1 MNINFQKILELVK
14 KNKFNDALNKI
25 DEIPNH
31 QKNFDLTSLKGLI
44 YLNLKE
50 YKKSYINY
58 SIAID
63 LNKSSFFCFAQRGAA
78 SFEMGKFSD
87 AINDFEKCFKLN
99 NKSYIALENIGK
111 CYSNLGNNS
120 KAIQF
125 YQSALDLDP
134 KNRRLIETIAEKLT
148 EMDIEDDKKNSI
160 SQINSAIK
168 KIKYKYSPE
177 IKIED
182 KDVKN
187 LISKSENLINKNFSD
202 LFFNQT
208 QIFRKN
214 NFDLNC
220 DRHFLIFRNY
230 KIIPEFC
237 FSCIKVTINVNNV
250 VDLIKLFIIF
260 DNINLPNNNLRKC
273 MIDLRLDSKS
283 NYKAFIYCR
292 SSEEAEYIKSKLN
305 KIVKLNISDNLSFSI
320 KRGCSEF
327 NKKYPGYENSSKN
340 LVTYNSNWKKY
351 ENIIDEKFP
360 RFQFKDKKQETTK
373 GISFYDIMVIR
384 NWMFFAHLTKDKS
397 YKSIQENI
405 IRNPGL
411 EKIVRQNKPN

>member
-1 MNINFQKILELVK
+1 MNINFQTILELVRR
-14 KNKFNDALNKI
+14 NKLDDALNKI

-31 QKNFDLTSLKGLI
+31 EKNFDLTSLKGHI

-50 YKKSYINY
+50 YRKSYFYY
-58 SIAID
+58 SMAID
-63 LNKSSFFCFAQRGAA
+63 LNKNSFFCLAQRGTV
-78 SFEMGKFSD
+78 SFEMGKFSE
-87 AINDFEKCFKLN
+87 AINDFKKCFDLN

-111 CYSNLGNNS
+111 CYSNLGDNV
-120 KAIQF
+120 KAIKF
-125 YQSALDLDP
+125 YNLALDLDP

-148 EMDIEDDKKNSI
+148 EMDITDYEKNTI
-160 SQINSAIK
+160 SQINSAIE

-182 KDVKN
+182 NDIKN
-187 LISKSENLINKNFSD
+187 LIIRSENLINKNFSN

-237 FSCIKVTINVNNV
+237 FSCIKVTINVDNV
-250 VDLIKLFIIF
+250 VELIKLFIIF
-260 DNINLPNNNLRKC
+260 ENIKLPSNNLRKC
-273 MIDLRLDSKS
+273 MIDLRPDSKS
-283 NYKAFIYCR
+283 NYKGFIYCR
-292 SSEEAEYIKSKLN
+292 STSEAEQIKNKLN
-305 KIVKLNISDNLSFSI
+305 KIVRLNISENLSFST

-327 NKKYPGYENSSKN
+327 NKKYPGFENYSQN
-340 LVTYNSNWKKY
+340 LVQYNSDWKKY
-351 ENIIDEKFP
+351 ENTIDKKFP
-360 RFQFKDKKQETTK
+360 RFQFKNKNQETAI

-384 NWMFFAHLTKDKS
+384 NWIFFAHLTKDKS

-405 IRNPGL
+405 TRNPNL